1 MVMMVTAKKVAVPEI
16 MLKMV
21 RRVKAVAAEEKRKL
35 SRYMRGMT
43 AQPYSININN
53 TSTRWL
59 SLTKASTAK
68 AGNTTL
74 EQKMPFNIRSSCW
87 TNGVFTA
94 ATEEY

>member
-68 AGNTTL
+68 A
-74 EQKMPFNIRSSCW
+74 
-87 TNGVFTA
+87 
-94 ATEEY
+94 